1 MVKIMEKM
9 KNVIG
14 ELDSLKK
21 ELNESSRGEKGNNST
36 TEARTSVFGL
46 SVCLIAAP
54 RMNEECRDCKTMKKE
69 FLQLRNNLVSSYSTK
84 ESKMCICMKKK

>member
-36 TEARTSVFGL
+36 TDARTSVCL
-46 SVCLIAAP
+46 S
-54 RMNEECRDCKTMKKE
+54 DCGT
-69 FLQLRNNLVSSYSTK
+69 
-84 ESKMCICMKKK
+84 ESE